1 MNFTFAPDFTY
12 RYFDSILN
20 VIKKSF
26 ELRLIGEG
34 LNETTTRPQLFLRH
48 DVDVSLKSALKLAEV
63 EYQHE
68 VRATYMVIPD
78 SRLYNLHSYD
88 TRRALDLLRN
98 MKHEVALHFDL
109 DQESRLLNLG
119 PDDVAEKIDQA
130 CRMMEDVTGVPVR
143 SVSFHRPTQ
152 RFLWGPTVIC
162 GRINAYSKDLMANYI
177 SDSKGQF
184 DISSVARLQAD
195 VGAIN
200 QLLIHPIWWG
210 AERLSPEER
219 LEEFFENE
227 THGQPL
233 EVIAALDANLALTV
247 PGVRRRANATP
258 N

>member
-26 ELRLIGEG
+26 EVRLIGEG

-98 MKHEVALHFDL
+98 MDLKSKLMSHHPARVYEVAFWDPGKNGVHRTGSWPSLSEIHRCEISVHDVVTPGTYRAYLH
-109 DQESRLLNLG
+109 
-119 PDDVAEKIDQA
+119 
-130 CRMMEDVTGVPVR
+130 
-143 SVSFHRPTQ
+143 
-152 RFLWGPTVIC
+152 
-162 GRINAYSKDLMANYI
+162 
-177 SDSKGQF
+177 
-184 DISSVARLQAD
+184 
-195 VGAIN
+195 
-200 QLLIHPIWWG
+200 
-210 AERLSPEER
+210 
-219 LEEFFENE
+219 
-227 THGQPL
+227 
-233 EVIAALDANLALTV
+233 
-247 PGVRRRANATP
+247 RRH
-258 N
+258 